1 MPREGRAQLVYRPGP
16 VPVFEFDATLDSLA
30 HGVLGFGAAAAALHG
45 TRDSLV
51 WFTRSRV
58 GEGGAFLAGGRF
70 ARSRQVTAVSVD
82 SLALQLPGDVWVLE
96 RPTALTVTDST
107 ARVSGLSLQS
117 VYGAGKLTFAGDL
130 PTHGRADAHLQLE
143 SFPLVGV
150 YALLERDTAGVG
162 GVITAAAGGNVIEWY
177 DFYIFGSLATV
188 ISPLFYP
195 QGNNTLALIAYLST
209 FAVGFV
215 VRPFGALFFGRI
227 GDLVGRKYAFLVT
240 LLIMGG
246 ATALIGFLPTYAT
259 IGIAAPI
266 VLLLIRILQG
276 LALGGEYGGAA
287 VYVAEHVPDERRGFY
302 TSFIQ
307 ITATL
312 GLFISLAV
320 ILIIQN
326 RMSRAAFVSWG
337 WRLPFIV
344 SIFLVAVSLY
354 VRLRMKESPI
364 FRHLKSTGMTSAQPL
379 KDAFAKAENLKRVLV
394 SLFGA
399 TAGQGVVWYTGQF
412 YALFYLQTIL
422 KVNTTSASY
431 VVAAALL
438 MGMPFF
444 VFFGAL
450 SDRMGR
456 KKIMMLGCLLAAISY
471 LPIYKAMQAVSG
483 SNVVTAISQ
492 RNPVTGAISL
502 TPQTS
507 INGALEPAKEVLSYS
522 GFGNLM
528 TNPVTWKLILLV
540 FIQVIFVTMV
550 YGPIAAYLVEAF
562 PAKIR
567 YTSLSLPYHI
577 GNGVFGGLLPL
588 IGLSIVAQTGNIYAG
603 LYYPIIVAVITVIV
617 GSLLLRETR
626 HMLIWDEVEK

>member
-1 MPREGRAQLVYRPGP
+1 MKTSPQP
-16 VPVFEFDATLDSLA
+16 SIS
-30 HGVLGFGAAAAALHG
+30 GAATWQVIGASSVG
-45 TRDSLV
+45 TM
-51 WFTRSRV
+51 
-58 GEGGAFLAGGRF
+58 
-70 ARSRQVTAVSVD
+70 
-82 SLALQLPGDVWVLE
+82 
-96 RPTALTVTDST
+96 
-107 ARVSGLSLQS
+107 
-117 VYGAGKLTFAGDL
+117 
-130 PTHGRADAHLQLE
+130 
-143 SFPLVGV
+143 
-150 YALLERDTAGVG
+150 
-162 GVITAAAGGNVIEWY
+162 IEWY

-188 ISPLFYP
+188 IAPLFYP
-195 QGNNTLALIAYLST
+195 QGNNTIALIAYLST

-266 VLLLIRILQG
+266 ILLLIRVLQG

-312 GLFISLAV
+312 GLFVSLVV
-320 ILIIQN
+320 ILVIQYT
-326 RMSRAAFVSWG
+326 MSREAFASWG
-337 WRLPFIV
+337 WRLPFII

-354 VRLRMKESPI
+354 IRMRMKESPI
-364 FRHLKSTGMTSAQPL
+364 FEHIKSTGMSSAKPL
-379 KDAFAKAENLKRVLV
+379 KDAFTEWENLKRVLI

-422 KVNTTSASY
+422 KVNTTSANY
-431 VVAAALL
+431 IVATALL
-438 MGMPFF
+438 LGMPFF
-444 VFFGAL
+444 VLFGAL
-450 SDRMGR
+450 SDRLGR
-456 KKIMMLGCLLAAISY
+456 KRIMMLGCLLAAVSY
-471 LPIYKAMQAVSG
+471 LPIYHAMQSVAG
-483 SNVVTAISQ
+483 SSIVTAISQ
-492 RNPVTGAISL
+492 KNLITGAINL

-507 INGALEPAKEVLSYS
+507 VNGALQPAKEVLTYT
-522 GFGNLM
+522 GFADLFASS
-528 TNPVTWKLILLV
+528 VAWKLVLLV

-562 PAKIR
+562 PARIR

-588 IGLSIVAQTGNIYAG
+588 IGLIVIAQTGNIYAG
-603 LYYPIIVAVITVIV
+603 LYYPIAVAGLTFVV
-617 GSLLLRETR
+617 GSLMLRETR
-626 HMLIWDEVEK
+626 HVRIWQELKQ